1 MGSAQVTTRYGVSY
15 RDLEEMMTSAAA
27 CQSITPRF
35 SPLGPEILP
44 LSWTSTPAGHGGYL
58 TGRPGPGE
66 WTRPTSGSAGS
77 GAISDRAITAGGHTL
92 DFYPSAERNVATAKR
107 FPAKA
112 LRSNASAGFPRVINT
127 DKAPA
132 LATAIAELKAEGI
145 CPQTVEHR
153 QVKYLN
159 NVLEG
164 DHGRLK
170 RILGPKGAFKNLDV
184 CLPDVERDGSDALAA
199 ERPGH
204 DVCLRATEPG
214 RGDRQPGLRDG
225 LRTPTR
231 SGHQGMRN

>member
-112 LRSNASAGFPRVINT
+112 LRSNASAGLPRVINT

-170 RILGPKGAFKNLDV
+170 RILGPKGAFKNRTSAYRTLKGMEAMHS
-184 CLPDVERDGSDALAA
+184 LRKGQGTMFAYGKPNPDAVIISRVFENA
-199 ERPGH
+199 
-204 DVCLRATEPG
+204 
-214 RGDRQPGLRDG
+214 
-225 LRTPTR
+225 
-231 SGHQGMRN
+231 